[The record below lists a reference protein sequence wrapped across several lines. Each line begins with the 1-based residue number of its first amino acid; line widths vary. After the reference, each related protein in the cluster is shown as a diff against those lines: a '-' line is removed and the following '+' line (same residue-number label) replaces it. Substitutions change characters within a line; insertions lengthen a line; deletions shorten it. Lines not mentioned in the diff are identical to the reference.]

1 MINDR
6 PTECDECKNIFP
18 RNKLKDVGEKSLEV
32 VRGGGLLVCPD
43 CEWKLAAENASAV
56 PTLDDKLGRLIHDMV
71 IYKNSANLKKTVSEI
86 KRLVRE
92 DMLARIRAP
101 IRLILQLE
109 DASKSALLTATI
121 IMDNTKG
128 DGQ

>member
-32 VRGGGLLVCPD
+32 VRGGEFLVCPD